1 MRSTRGLPTD
11 NVKETTMATQ
21 NLTAET
27 FERVVSQGNMVVVDF
42 WATWCGPCRSFG
54 PVFEGASDKH
64 QDIVFAK
71 VDIDENS
78 SLATAAGISSVP
90 TLMAFKEG
98 ALVYSQPG
106 ALPGPRLED
115 FITQLRTL
123 GMGHVRSHLEH
134 QDARNKASRDN
145 GDGQRPE
152 RHYHDGAPEPHHPNG
167 F

>member
-1 MRSTRGLPTD
+1 MCSTRRPPT
-11 NVKETTMATQ
+11 NNGKETTMVTQ

-27 FERVVSQGNMVVVDF
+27 FEQVVTQGNMVLVDF

-54 PVFEGASDKH
+54 PIFEAASDKY

-78 SLATAAGISSVP
+78 SLATGAGISSIP

-106 ALPGPRLED
+106 ALPGPVLED
-115 FITQLRTL
+115 VITQLRAL
-123 GMGHVRSHLEH
+123 DMEHVRSHLEH
-134 QDARNKASRDN
+134 QDT
-145 GDGQRPE
+145 GQQPE